1 MFLFYKLLQGSMS
14 VKQKKIKQCCRVER
28 GAYATTI
35 ISIITK
41 KQYINQEVD
50 TGMCSAKKMFG
61 KSRQNRWKIPV
72 KEFNF

>member
-1 MFLFYKLLQGSMS
+1 MS

-28 GAYATTI
+28 GAYVTTI

-41 KQYINQEVD
+41 KQYINQEAD

-61 KSRQNRWKIPV
+61 KSWQNR
-72 KEFNF
+72 